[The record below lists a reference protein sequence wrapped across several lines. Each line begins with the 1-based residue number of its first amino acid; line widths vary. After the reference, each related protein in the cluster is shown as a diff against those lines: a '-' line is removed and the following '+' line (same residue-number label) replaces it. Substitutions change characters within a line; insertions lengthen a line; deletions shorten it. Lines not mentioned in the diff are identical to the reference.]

1 MDLSKLNKEQKIA
14 VEHKKGPLLVLSG
27 AGTGKTRVLT
37 SRFVYIVKNL
47 NVNFNKIIAV
57 TFTNKAANEIKE
69 RVNTELQSSIDTP
82 WIGTFHSIFAKFLR
96 KHSTLV
102 NLKSNFTILDI
113 EDQKKLL
120 KQVLDYCKIDKDIN
134 EGIYHNEIQNLKDNK
149 ILFNENKKIC
159 KFSSIERLDDIY
171 SYYQQRLIE
180 INAVDFGDILL
191 HSYTILS
198 SNLDLRKSYQN
209 FIEHILIDEFQD
221 TNLIQYDL
229 IKLVLNSNKNLFCV
243 GDDDQSIYAWR
254 GANIENIINFPK
266 EFNSSVVRLTKNYRS
281 NSSILEAAACIIS
294 NNKNRLG
301 KDLVSFNKNIP
312 EQKISL
318 HSFYSQEEESLWIS
332 DDISRKFQDD
342 NSIGVLV
349 RLTAQMRSI
358 EDKFIKYAL
367 PYEIIGGPRF
377 FERKEIKDILA
388 YLKLANSFKDDLS
401 FERVINLPKRGVG
414 DQSVKLIIDKAREKK
429 ISFFESLELLSRE
442 NNLPGSLMIKTKP
455 FIDIIKKTSDLI
467 NKTTLEDI
475 GIFIIEESGYLKMLE
490 NEKNKLKQLE
500 NESRVDNLKEFVN
513 ALSEF
518 DNLDDFLEH
527 VGLVNENQNKTHSNS
542 IKLMTLHAAKGLEF
556 DHVYLPGWEEG
567 IFPSSRALEQNSTKS
582 LEEERRLA
590 YVGITRAK
598 KEAYISFAMKRA
610 FHGDWMDAL
619 PSRFINEIPDESV
632 EKNEIDIVKNDDF
645 DFNQDNSIEFDNEY
659 RSPGWDRFKKKK
671 LLKWKK

>member
-1 MDLSKLNKEQKIA
+1 MDLNTLNKEQKIA

-47 NVNFNKIIAV
+47 NIDFNKIIAV
-57 TFTNKAANEIKE
+57 TFTNKAANEIKT
-69 RVNTELQSSIDTP
+69 RVNIELKSSIDTP

-96 KHSTLV
+96 KHSRLV
-102 NLKSNFTILDI
+102 NLKSNFTILDV

-120 KQVLDYCKIDKDIN
+120 KQVLDYCKIEKDIS
-134 EGIYHNEIQNLKDNK
+134 EVIYFNEIQNLKDNK
-149 ILFNENKKIC
+149 ILFNENKKIS
-159 KFSSIERLDDIY
+159 KFSSIERLADIY

-191 HSYTILS
+191 HSYFIL
-198 SNLDLRKSYQN
+198 NNNPDIQKSYQT

-229 IKLVLNSNKNLFCV
+229 IKLILNSDKNLFCV

-266 EFNSSVVRLTKNYRS
+266 EFKSPVVRLTKNYRS

-301 KDLVSFNKNIP
+301 KDLISFNKSIP
-312 EQKISL
+312 DQKINL
-318 HSFYSQEEESLWIS
+318 NSFYSQEEESLWIS
-332 DDISRKFQDD
+332 DNISKKFDKN
-342 NSIGVLV
+342 NSIGILV

-358 EDKFIKYAL
+358 EDKLIKYAL

-377 FERKEIKDILA
+377 FERREIKDILA
-388 YLKLANSFKDDLS
+388 YLKLANSFQDDLS
-401 FERVINLPKRGVG
+401 FERIINLPKRGIG
-414 DQSVKLIIDKAREKK
+414 DQSVKFIIDNAREKK
-429 ISFFESLELLSRE
+429 VSFFESLDFLSCE
-442 NNLPGSLMIKTKP
+442 NKLSGSLSLKIKP

-467 NKTTLEDI
+467 NKTSLEDI

-490 NEKNKLKQLE
+490 NEKNKLKQVE
-500 NESRVDNLKEFVN
+500 NESRIDNLKEFVN

-518 DNLDDFLEH
+518 ENLDDFLEH
-527 VGLVNENQNKTHSNS
+527 VGLVNENQKKIQSNS
-542 IKLMTLHAAKGLEF
+542 VKLMTLHAAKGLEF

-567 IFPSSRALEQNSTKS
+567 IFPSSRALEQNSSKS

-598 KEAYISFAMKRA
+598 FDLNLSYATSRYTYGMNNYS
-610 FHGDWMDAL
+610 L
-619 PSRFINEIPDESV
+619 PSRFLSEISKV
-632 EKNEIDIVKNDDF
+632 EKNTMNTVEQYSSSY
-645 DFNQDNSIEFDNEY
+645 FNKKITSDNTKLSPGKKRMIEFL
-659 RSPGWDRFKKKK
+659 KKNSK
-671 LLKWKK
+671 

>member
-1 MDLSKLNKEQKIA
+1 MDLSILNKEQKIA

-69 RVNTELQSSIDTP
+69 RVKTELQNNIDTP
-82 WIGTFHSIFAKFLR
+82 WVGTFHSIFAKFLR
-96 KHSTLV
+96 KHSGLV

-120 KQVLDYCKIDKDIN
+120 KQVLDYCKVDGDIS
-134 EGIYHNEIQNLKDNK
+134 EGIYYTEIQNLKDNK
-149 ILFNENKKIC
+149 ILFNENKKIS
-159 KFSSIERLDDIY
+159 KFSSIEKLDDIY

-191 HSYTILS
+191 HSYYILS
-198 SNLDLRKSYQN
+198 NNPDIKRSYQS

-229 IKLVLNSNKNLFCV
+229 IKLVLNSDNNLFCV

-266 EFNSSVVRLTKNYRS
+266 EFNSPVVRLTKNYRS

-301 KDLVSFNKNIP
+301 KDLISFNKKIP
-312 EQKISL
+312 EQKINL
-318 HSFYSQEEESLWIS
+318 NSFYSQEEESLWIS
-332 DDISRKFQDD
+332 ENISKKFKEN
-342 NSIGVLV
+342 NSIGILV

-358 EDKFIKYAL
+358 EDKLIKYAL

-388 YLKLANSFKDDLS
+388 YLKLANSYKDDLS

-414 DQSVKLIIDKAREKK
+414 DQSIKLIINNAREKK
-429 ISFFESLELLSRE
+429 ISFFESLESLSNG
-442 NNLPGSLMIKTKP
+442 NNLPGTLIIKTRP
-455 FIDIIKKTSDLI
+455 FIDIIKKISDLI
-467 NKTTLEDI
+467 KKTTLEDV

-490 NEKNKLKQLE
+490 NEKNKLKQIE
-500 NESRVDNLKEFVN
+500 NESRIDNLKEFVN

-518 DNLDDFLEH
+518 ENLDDFLEH
-527 VGLVNENQNKTHSNS
+527 VGLVNENQKKTHLNTV
-542 IKLMTLHAAKGLEF
+542 KLMTLHAAKGLEF

-567 IFPSSRALEQNSTKS
+567 IFPSSRALEQNSSKS

-598 KEAYISFAMKRA
+598 FDLNLSYATSRYTYGINNYS
-610 FHGDWMDAL
+610 L
-619 PSRFINEIPDESV
+619 PSRFLNEISKID
-632 EKNEIDIVKNDDF
+632 KNTNNIIEDYSSSNLQKKITS
-645 DFNQDNSIEFDNEY
+645 DNVQL
-659 RSPGWDRFKKKK
+659 SPGKKRMLEFLKK
-671 LLKWKK
+671 SSK

>member
-1 MDLSKLNKEQKIA
+1 MDLSKLNKEQKTA

-69 RVNTELQSSIDTP
+69 RVNSELQNSIDTP

-96 KHSTLV
+96 KHSNLV
-102 NLKSNFTILDI
+102 KLKSNFTILDI

-120 KQVLDYCKIDKDIN
+120 KQVLDYCNIEKDIN

-149 ILFNENKKIC
+149 ILFNENKKIS

-171 SYYQQRLIE
+171 SFYQQRLIE

-191 HSYTILS
+191 HSYTILF
-198 SNLDLRKSYQN
+198 NNEDIRNSYQK

-229 IKLVLNSNKNLFCV
+229 IKLILNSNQNLFCV

-266 EFNSSVVRLTKNYRS
+266 EFNSPVVRLTKNYRS

-312 EQKISL
+312 DQKINL
-318 HSFYSQEEESLWIS
+318 NSFYSQEEESLWIS
-332 DDISRKFQDD
+332 DNISKKFQDD

-377 FERKEIKDILA
+377 FDRKEIKDILA

-414 DQSVKLIIDKAREKK
+414 DQSVKLIIDNAREKK
-429 ISFFESLELLSRE
+429 LSFFESLEQLYND
-442 NNLPGSLMIKTKP
+442 NNLPGSLMLKTKP

-490 NEKNKLKQLE
+490 NEKNKLKQVE
-500 NESRVDNLKEFVN
+500 NESRIDNLKEFVN

-518 DNLDDFLEH
+518 ENLDDFLEH
-527 VGLVNENQNKTHSNS
+527 VGLVNENQKKTHSNS
-542 IKLMTLHAAKGLEF
+542 VKLMTLHAAKGLEF

-567 IFPSSRALEQNSTKS
+567 IFPSSRALEQNSSKS

-598 KEAYISFAMKRA
+598 FDLNLSYATSRYTYGMNNYS
-610 FHGDWMDAL
+610 L
-619 PSRFINEIPDESV
+619 PSRFLNEISNV
-632 EKNEIDIVKNDDF
+632 EKNSSNT
-645 DFNQDNSIEFDNEY
+645 IENHSEY
-659 RSPGWDRFKKKK
+659 NLTKKITSENIQLSPGKKRMLEFLKK
-671 LLKWKK
+671 NTK

>member
-69 RVNTELQSSIDTP
+69 RVNIELKSNIDTP
-82 WIGTFHSIFAKFLR
+82 WVGTFHSIFAKFLR
-96 KHSTLV
+96 KHSGLV

-120 KQVLDYCKIDKDIN
+120 KQVLEYCKIEKDIN
-134 EGIYHNEIQNLKDNK
+134 ESIYHNEIQNLKDNK
-149 ILFNENKKIC
+149 ILFNENKKIS

-191 HSYTILS
+191 HSYHILS
-198 SNLDLRKSYQN
+198 NNPDIKKSYEN

-229 IKLVLNSNKNLFCV
+229 IKLILNSNKNLFCV

-266 EFNSSVVRLTKNYRS
+266 EFDSPVVRLTKNYRS

-301 KDLVSFNKNIP
+301 KDLVSFNEKIP
-312 EQKISL
+312 EQKINL
-318 HSFYSQEEESLWIS
+318 NSFYSQEEESLWIS
-332 DDISRKFQDD
+332 DNISKKFQED
-342 NSIGVLV
+342 NSIGILV

-358 EDKFIKYAL
+358 EDKLIKYAL

-388 YLKLANSFKDDLS
+388 YLKLANSYSDDLS
-401 FERVINLPKRGVG
+401 FERVINLPKRGIG
-414 DQSVKLIIDKAREKK
+414 DQSVKLIINNARENE
-429 ISFFESLELLSRE
+429 ISFFESLEVLSNE
-442 NNLPGSLMIKTKP
+442 NNLPGPLIVKTKP

-475 GIFIIEESGYLKMLE
+475 GVFIIEESGYLKMLE
-490 NEKNKLKQLE
+490 NEKNKLKQIE
-500 NESRVDNLKEFVN
+500 NESRIDNLKEFVN

-518 DNLDDFLEH
+518 ENLDDFLEH
-527 VGLVNENQNKTHSNS
+527 VGLVNENQKKTHSNS
-542 IKLMTLHAAKGLEF
+542 VKLMTLHAAKGLEF

-567 IFPSSRALEQNSTKS
+567 IFPSSRALEQNSSKS

-598 KEAYISFAMKRA
+598 FDLNLSYATSRYTYGMNNYS
-610 FHGDWMDAL
+610 L
-619 PSRFINEIPDESV
+619 PSRFLNEISKIDKNTNNLIDEHSPSNL
-632 EKNEIDIVKNDDF
+632 EKKITS
-645 DFNQDNSIEFDNEY
+645 DNVQL
-659 RSPGWDRFKKKK
+659 SPGKKRMLEFLKK
-671 LLKWKK
+671 NSK

>member
-1 MDLSKLNKEQKIA
+1 MDLSKLNKEQKTA
-14 VEHKKGPLLVLSG
+14 VEHRKGPLLVLSG

-96 KHSTLV
+96 KHSNLV
-102 NLKSNFTILDI
+102 KLKSNFTILDI

-120 KQVLDYCKIDKDIN
+120 KQVLDYCKIEKDIN

-149 ILFNENKKIC
+149 ILFNENKKIS

-171 SYYQQRLIE
+171 SFYQQRLIE

-191 HSYTILS
+191 HSYTILF
-198 SNLDLRKSYQN
+198 NNEDIRNSYQK

-229 IKLVLNSNKNLFCV
+229 IKLILNSNQNLFCV

-266 EFNSSVVRLTKNYRS
+266 EFNSPVVRLTKNYRS

-312 EQKISL
+312 DQKINL
-318 HSFYSQEEESLWIS
+318 NSFYSQEEESLWIS
-332 DDISRKFQDD
+332 DNISKKFQDD

-377 FERKEIKDILA
+377 FDRKEIKDILA

-414 DQSVKLIIDKAREKK
+414 DQSVKLIIDNAREKK
-429 ISFFESLELLSRE
+429 LSFFESLELLYND
-442 NNLPGSLMIKTKP
+442 NNLPGSLMLKTKP

-490 NEKNKLKQLE
+490 NEKNKLKQVE
-500 NESRVDNLKEFVN
+500 NESRIDNLKEFVN

-518 DNLDDFLEH
+518 ENLDDFLEH
-527 VGLVNENQNKTHSNS
+527 VGLVNENQKKIHSNS
-542 IKLMTLHAAKGLEF
+542 VKLMTLHAAKGLEF

-567 IFPSSRALEQNSTKS
+567 IFPSSRALEQNSSKS

-598 KEAYISFAMKRA
+598 FDLNLSYATSRYTYGMNNYS
-610 FHGDWMDAL
+610 L
-619 PSRFINEIPDESV
+619 PSRFLNEISNV
-632 EKNEIDIVKNDDF
+632 EKNSSNTIEDHSE
-645 DFNQDNSIEFDNEY
+645 FNLTKKITSDNIQL
-659 RSPGWDRFKKKK
+659 SPGKKRMLEFLKK
-671 LLKWKK
+671 NTK

>member
-1 MDLSKLNKEQKIA
+1 MDLSKLNKEQKTA
-14 VEHKKGPLLVLSG
+14 VEHRKGPLLVLSG

-69 RVNTELQSSIDTP
+69 RVNSELQSSIDTP

-96 KHSTLV
+96 KHSNLV
-102 NLKSNFTILDI
+102 KLKSNFTILDI

-120 KQVLDYCKIDKDIN
+120 KQVLDYYKIEKDIN

-149 ILFNENKKIC
+149 ILFNENKKIS

-191 HSYTILS
+191 HSYTILF
-198 SNLDLRKSYQN
+198 NNEDIRNSYQK

-229 IKLVLNSNKNLFCV
+229 IKLILNSNQNLFCV

-266 EFNSSVVRLTKNYRS
+266 EFNSPVVRLTKNYRS

-312 EQKISL
+312 DQKINL
-318 HSFYSQEEESLWIS
+318 NSFYSQEEESLWIS
-332 DDISRKFQDD
+332 DNISKKFQDD

-377 FERKEIKDILA
+377 FDRKEIKDILA

-414 DQSVKLIIDKAREKK
+414 DQSVKLIIDNAREKK
-429 ISFFESLELLSRE
+429 ISFFESLELLYNE
-442 NNLPGSLMIKTKP
+442 NNLPGSLMLKTKP

-490 NEKNKLKQLE
+490 NEKNKLKQVE
-500 NESRVDNLKEFVN
+500 NESRIDNLKEFVN

-518 DNLDDFLEH
+518 ENLDDFLEH
-527 VGLVNENQNKTHSNS
+527 VGLVNENQKKTHSNS
-542 IKLMTLHAAKGLEF
+542 VKLMTLHAAKGLEF

-567 IFPSSRALEQNSTKS
+567 IFPSSRALEQNSSKS

-598 KEAYISFAMKRA
+598 FDLNLSYATSRYTYGMNNYS
-610 FHGDWMDAL
+610 L
-619 PSRFINEIPDESV
+619 PSRFLNEISNV
-632 EKNEIDIVKNDDF
+632 EKNSSNTIEDHSE
-645 DFNQDNSIEFDNEY
+645 FNLTKKITSDNIQL
-659 RSPGWDRFKKKK
+659 SPGKKRMLEFLKK
-671 LLKWKK
+671 NTK

>member
-1 MDLSKLNKEQKIA
+1 MDLGKLNKEQKIA
-14 VEHKKGPLLVLSG
+14 VEHKNGPLLVLSG

-37 SRFVYIVKNL
+37 SRFVYIVKHL
-47 NVNFNKIIAV
+47 NVDFNKIIAV

-69 RVNTELQSSIDTP
+69 RVNTELKNNIDTP
-82 WIGTFHSIFAKFLR
+82 WVGTFHSIFAKFLR
-96 KHSTLV
+96 KHSGLV

-120 KQVLDYCKIDKDIN
+120 KQVLEYCKIDKDVS
-134 EGIYHNEIQNLKDNK
+134 EAIYHNEIQNLKDNK
-149 ILFNENKKIC
+149 ILFNENKKIS

-191 HSYTILS
+191 HSYHILS
-198 SNLDLRKSYQN
+198 NNSDIKKFYQN

-229 IKLVLNSNKNLFCV
+229 IKLILNSDKNLFCV

-254 GANIENIINFPK
+254 GANIENIINFPE
-266 EFNSSVVRLTKNYRS
+266 EFNSPVVRLTKNYRS

-301 KDLVSFNKNIP
+301 KDLVSFNEKIP
-312 EQKISL
+312 QQKINL
-318 HSFYSQEEESLWIS
+318 NSFYSQEEESLWIS
-332 DDISRKFQDD
+332 DNISKKFQKN
-342 NSIGVLV
+342 NSIGILV

-358 EDKFIKYAL
+358 EDKLIKYAL

-388 YLKLANSFKDDLS
+388 YLKLANSYKDDLS
-401 FERVINLPKRGVG
+401 FERIINLPKRGIG
-414 DQSVKLIIDKAREKK
+414 DQSVKLIINNARENK
-429 ISFFESLELLSRE
+429 ISFFESLEVLSNE
-442 NNLPGSLMIKTKP
+442 NNLPGSLNIKTKP
-455 FIDIIKKTSDLI
+455 FIDIIKKTTDLLKKI
-467 NKTTLEDI
+467 TLEDI

-500 NESRVDNLKEFVN
+500 NESRIDNLKEFVN

-518 DNLDDFLEH
+518 ENLDDFLEH
-527 VGLVNENQNKTHSNS
+527 VGLVNENQKKTHPNS
-542 IKLMTLHAAKGLEF
+542 VKLMTLHAAKGLEF

-567 IFPSSRALEQNSTKS
+567 IFPSSRALEQNSSKS

-598 KEAYISFAMKRA
+598 FDLNLSYATSRYTYGMNNYS
-610 FHGDWMDAL
+610 L
-619 PSRFINEIPDESV
+619 PSRFLNEISKIDKNTNNLIDENSPSNL
-632 EKNEIDIVKNDDF
+632 EKKITS
-645 DFNQDNSIEFDNEY
+645 DNIQL
-659 RSPGWDRFKKKK
+659 SPGKKRMLEFLKK
-671 LLKWKK
+671 NSK

>member
-69 RVNTELQSSIDTP
+69 RVNTELQSNIDTP
-82 WIGTFHSIFAKFLR
+82 WVGTFHSIFAKFLR
-96 KHSTLV
+96 KHSGLV
-102 NLKSNFTILDI
+102 KLKSNFTILDI

-120 KQVLDYCKIDKDIN
+120 KQVLDYCKIDKDIS
-134 EGIYHNEIQNLKDNK
+134 EAIYHNEIQNLKDNK
-149 ILFNENKKIC
+149 ILFNEKKKIS

-171 SYYQQRLIE
+171 SYYQKRLIE

-191 HSYTILS
+191 HSYHILS
-198 SNLDLRKSYQN
+198 DNPDIKKSYQN

-229 IKLVLNSNKNLFCV
+229 IKLILNSEKNLFCV

-266 EFNSSVVRLTKNYRS
+266 EFDSPVIRLTKNYRS
-281 NSSILEAAACIIS
+281 NRSILEAAACLIT

-301 KDLVSFNKNIP
+301 KDLVSFNEKIP
-312 EQKISL
+312 EQKINL
-318 HSFYSQEEESLWIS
+318 NSFYSQEEESLWIS
-332 DDISRKFQDD
+332 DNISKKFQED
-342 NSIGVLV
+342 NSIGILV

-358 EDKFIKYAL
+358 EDKLIKYAL

-377 FERKEIKDILA
+377 FDRKEIKDILA
-388 YLKLANSFKDDLS
+388 YLKLANSYSDDLS
-401 FERVINLPKRGVG
+401 FERVINLPKRGIG
-414 DQSVKLIIDKAREKK
+414 DQSVKLIINNARQNK
-429 ISFFESLELLSRE
+429 ISFFESLEVLSYE
-442 NNLPGSLMIKTKP
+442 NNLPGSLMVKTKP

-467 NKTTLEDI
+467 KKTSLEDI
-475 GIFIIEESGYLKMLE
+475 GIFIIEESGYLRMLE
-490 NEKNKLKQLE
+490 NEKNKLKQVE
-500 NESRVDNLKEFVN
+500 NESRIENLKEFVN

-518 DNLDDFLEH
+518 ENLDDFLEH
-527 VGLVNENQNKTHSNS
+527 VGLVNENQKKTHSNS
-542 IKLMTLHAAKGLEF
+542 VKLMTLHAAKGLEF

-567 IFPSSRALEQNSTKS
+567 IFPSSRALEQNSSKS

-598 KEAYISFAMKRA
+598 FDLNLSYATSRYTYGMNNYS
-610 FHGDWMDAL
+610 L
-619 PSRFINEIPDESV
+619 PSRFLNEISKIDKNTNNLIDEHSPSNL
-632 EKNEIDIVKNDDF
+632 EKKITSDDV
-645 DFNQDNSIEFDNEY
+645 QL
-659 RSPGWDRFKKKK
+659 SPGKKRMLEFLKK
-671 LLKWKK
+671 NSK

>member
-1 MDLSKLNKEQKIA
+1 MYLSKLNKEQKIA
-14 VEHKKGPLLVLSG
+14 VEHKNGPLLVLSG

-37 SRFVYIVKNL
+37 SRFVYIVKNMDIS
-47 NVNFNKIIAV
+47 FNKIIAV

-69 RVNTELQSSIDTP
+69 RVNHELNSNIDTP
-82 WIGTFHSIFAKFLR
+82 WVGTFHSIFAKFLR
-96 KHSTLV
+96 KHSKLV

-120 KQVLDYCKIDKDIN
+120 KQVLDYIRINKDLS
-134 EGIYHNEIQNLKDNK
+134 EAVYLNEIQNLKDNK
-149 ILFNENKKIC
+149 IFYNENKKIS
-159 KFSSIERLDDIY
+159 KFSSIERLDDVY
-171 SYYQQRLIE
+171 TNYQKRLIE

-191 HSYTILS
+191 HSYYILS
-198 SNLDLRKSYQN
+198 NNIDLQKTYQN

-229 IKLVLNSNKNLFCV
+229 IKLILNSSKNLFCV

-254 GANIENIINFPK
+254 GANIDNIINFPN

-281 NSSILEAAACIIS
+281 NNSILKAASSIIS

-301 KDLVSFNKNIP
+301 KDLFSFNSNIP
-312 EQKISL
+312 EQKINL
-318 HSFYSQEEESLWIS
+318 NSFYSQEEESLWIS
-332 DDISRKFQDD
+332 DNISKKFKKN
-342 NSIGVLV
+342 NSIGILV

-358 EDKFIKYAL
+358 EDKLIKYAL

-388 YLKLANSFKDDLS
+388 YIKLANSYSDDLS
-401 FERVINLPKRGVG
+401 FERIINLPKRGIG
-414 DQSVKLIIDKAREKK
+414 EQSIKLIIDNAR
-429 ISFFESLELLSRE
+429 INQTSFFESLDQLFNENKLPSSLITKSR
-442 NNLPGSLMIKTKP
+442 P
-455 FIDIIKKTSDLI
+455 FIEIIKKTNSLIKKISLDDL
-467 NKTTLEDI
+467 

-490 NEKNKLKQLE
+490 NDKNKLKKLE
-500 NESRVDNLKEFVN
+500 NETRIDNLKEFIN

-518 DNLDDFLEH
+518 ENLDDFLEH
-527 VGLVNENQNKTHSNS
+527 VGLVNENQKKTHVNS

-567 IFPSSRALEQNSTKS
+567 IFPSTRALEQNSTKS

-598 KEAYISFAMKRA
+598 FDLNISYASSRYTYGMNNYS
-610 FHGDWMDAL
+610 L
-619 PSRFINEIPDESV
+619 PSRFLNEISKVDMNKNNFTENVSTSNL
-632 EKNEIDIVKNDDF
+632 EKKITSNNAEL
-645 DFNQDNSIEFDNEY
+645 
-659 RSPGWDRFKKKK
+659 SPGKKRMLEFLKK
-671 LLKWKK
+671 NNK

>member
-1 MDLSKLNKEQKIA
+1 MDLNTLNKEQKIA
-14 VEHKKGPLLVLSG
+14 VEHKNGPLLVLSG

-69 RVNTELQSSIDTP
+69 RVNSELQSSIDTP

-96 KHSTLV
+96 KHSNLV
-102 NLKSNFTILDI
+102 KLKSNFTILDI

-149 ILFNENKKIC
+149 ILFNENKKIS

-171 SYYQQRLIE
+171 SFYQQRLIE

-191 HSYTILS
+191 HSYTILF
-198 SNLDLRKSYQN
+198 NNEDIRNSYQK

-229 IKLVLNSNKNLFCV
+229 IKLILNSNQNLFCV

-312 EQKISL
+312 DQKINL
-318 HSFYSQEEESLWIS
+318 NSFYSQEEESLWIS
-332 DDISRKFQDD
+332 DNISKKFQDD

-377 FERKEIKDILA
+377 FDRKEIKDILA

-414 DQSVKLIIDKAREKK
+414 DQSVKLIIDNAREKK
-429 ISFFESLELLSRE
+429 LSFFESLELLYND
-442 NNLPGSLMIKTKP
+442 NNLPGSLMLKTKP

-490 NEKNKLKQLE
+490 NEKNKLKQVE
-500 NESRVDNLKEFVN
+500 NESRIDNLKEFVN

-518 DNLDDFLEH
+518 ENLDDFLEH
-527 VGLVNENQNKTHSNS
+527 VGLVNENQKKTHSNS
-542 IKLMTLHAAKGLEF
+542 VKLMTLHAAKGLEF

-567 IFPSSRALEQNSTKS
+567 IFPSSRALEQNSSKS

-598 KEAYISFAMKRA
+598 FDLNLSYATSRYTYGMNNYS
-610 FHGDWMDAL
+610 L
-619 PSRFINEIPDESV
+619 PSRFLNEISNV
-632 EKNEIDIVKNDDF
+632 EKNSS
-645 DFNQDNSIEFDNEY
+645 NSIEDHSEFNLTKKITSDNIQL
-659 RSPGWDRFKKKK
+659 SPGKKRMLEFLKK
-671 LLKWKK
+671 NTK

>member
-1 MDLSKLNKEQKIA
+1 MDLNTLNKEQKIA
-14 VEHKKGPLLVLSG
+14 VEHKNGPLLVLSG

-47 NVNFNKIIAV
+47 NVDFNKIIAV
-57 TFTNKAANEIKE
+57 TFTNKAANEIKT
-69 RVNTELQSSIDTP
+69 RVNIEIKRNIDTP
-82 WIGTFHSIFAKFLR
+82 WVGTFHSIFAKFLR
-96 KHSTLV
+96 KHSGLV
-102 NLKSNFTILDI
+102 NLKSNFSILDV

-120 KQVLDYCKIDKDIN
+120 KQVLDYCKIDKDIS

-149 ILFNENKKIC
+149 ILFNENKKIV

-191 HSYTILS
+191 HSYYILS
-198 SNLDLRKSYQN
+198 NNQEIQRSYQN

-229 IKLVLNSNKNLFCV
+229 IKLLLNRNKNLFCV

-254 GANIENIINFPK
+254 GANIDNIINFPK
-266 EFNSSVVRLTKNYRS
+266 EFNSPVVRLTKNYRS
-281 NSSILEAAACIIS
+281 NSSILEAATCIIS

-301 KDLVSFNKNIP
+301 KDLISFNKKIP
-312 EQKISL
+312 DQKINL
-318 HSFYSQEEESLWIS
+318 NSFYSQEEESLWIS
-332 DDISRKFQDD
+332 DNISKKFDE
-342 NSIGVLV
+342 NKSIGILV

-358 EDKFIKYAL
+358 EDKLIKYAL

-388 YLKLANSFKDDLS
+388 YLKLASSFQDDLS
-401 FERVINLPKRGVG
+401 FERIINLPKRGIG
-414 DQSVKLIIDKAREKK
+414 DQTLKLIIDNAREKK
-429 ISFFESLELLSRE
+429 VSFFESLETLAYE
-442 NNLPGSLMIKTKP
+442 NKLPGSLILKTKS

-500 NESRVDNLKEFVN
+500 NESRIDNLKEFVN

-518 DNLDDFLEH
+518 ENLDDFLEH
-527 VGLVNENQNKTHSNS
+527 VGLVNENQKKIETNS
-542 IKLMTLHAAKGLEF
+542 VKLMTLHAAKGLEF

-567 IFPSSRALEQNSTKS
+567 IFPSSRALEQNSSKS

-598 KEAYISFAMKRA
+598 FDLNLSYATSRYTYGMNNYS
-610 FHGDWMDAL
+610 L
-619 PSRFINEIPDESV
+619 PSRFLNEISKV
-632 EKNEIDIVKNDDF
+632 EKDTTNIIGEYSSSNLNKRITS
-645 DFNQDNSIEFDNEY
+645 DNTQL
-659 RSPGWDRFKKKK
+659 SPGKKRMLDFLKK
-671 LLKWKK
+671 NSK